1 MWNLHCFYFTFQVD
15 NDDNLPKKLC
25 GSCYNCL
32 ISFYDFRKLA
42 EKVDFELR
50 SQIEK
55 NIKTEEQKDSEII
68 DIKLERDSKSAE
80 YEINVDDFEP
90 DSLVKIEESININPY
105 YCNIC
110 LYDLNNFT
118 DFKEHCKIHADN
130 EKIKLKCEFC
140 DKKFRKVSKL
150 EQHRQKHTK
159 NELYS
164 CSFCS
169 ETFKHHFKY
178 VKHLVTHGKV
188 ETQQQEVN
196 QNDTDQ
202 RLECDICSSNFKSM
216 NSLAAHMRKHVEK
229 NRVLACSICD
239 KIFKKVSHLKRHELC
254 HEINRPYKC
263 LQCPKRFNSD
273 ILLKEHLNKHSGI
286 KPHACPMCP
295 KSFAHLST
303 LTAHVKIHTRQ
314 KPFLCPTCG
323 KKFDSSTNLNQ
334 HLRRHMGLKIFAC
347 NLCPRKFV
355 SKGMSSII

>member
-1 MWNLHCFYFTFQVD
+1 MQVD
-15 NDDNLPKKLC
+15 SEDILPKKLC

-32 ISFYDFRKLA
+32 VSFYDFRKLA
-42 EKVDFELR
+42 EKIDTELR
-50 SQIEK
+50 SQLDNK
-55 NIKTEEQKDSEII
+55 NRIAKGTESKTLFLEV
-68 DIKLERDSKSAE
+68 KLEDDSKSVD
-80 YEINVDDFEP
+80 YEMSHDDFEP
-90 DSLVKIEESININPY
+90 DATVKTEESNNLSPY
-105 YCNIC
+105 FCNIC

-118 DFKEHCKIHADN
+118 DFKEHYKIHT
-130 EKIKLKCEFC
+130 EKEKFKLKCEFC
-140 DKKFRKVSKL
+140 DKKFRKITKL
-150 EQHRQKHTK
+150 EQHRLKHS
-159 NELYS
+159 NELYT

-188 ETQQQEVN
+188 DVSQPEIN
-196 QNDTDQ
+196 QNETNQ
-202 RLECDICSSNFKSM
+202 SLECDICSSHFKSM
-216 NSLAAHMRKHVEK
+216 NSLAAHMRKHVKK

-263 LQCPKRFNSD
+263 SQCPKRFNTDS
-273 ILLKEHLNKHSGI
+273 LLKEHLNKHNGI

-303 LTAHVKIHTRQ
+303 LTTHIKIHTRQ

-334 HLRRHMGLKIFAC
+334 HMRRHMGLKLFAC

-355 SKGMSSII
+355 SKGK